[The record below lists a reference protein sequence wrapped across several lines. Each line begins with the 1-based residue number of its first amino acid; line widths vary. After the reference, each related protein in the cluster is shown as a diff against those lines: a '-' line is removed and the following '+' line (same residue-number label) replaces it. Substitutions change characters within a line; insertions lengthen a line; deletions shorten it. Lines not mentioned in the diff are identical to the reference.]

1 MNVPRQSFITRR
13 RTHLTLLASL
23 ALLGVSA
30 WWRHGVGRDTPPL
43 LFWTGIGLVAAGQL
57 LRLWAAGYLCK
68 DEQVV
73 TGGPFR
79 FIRHPLYVGSF
90 TAAVGYCL
98 MSGLLLSLLL
108 VPPFFLLVYYPA
120 VVEEETF
127 LAQKFGD
134 TYRAYCARVPRF
146 FPRLRWVN
154 RSNGSMNQWVDGFE
168 WALVKRNKEYEA
180 AVGNLIL
187 VGLFI
192 AVCG

>member
-13 RTHLTLLASL
+13 RTHLTLIACL
-23 ALLGVSA
+23 ALFGGSVWL
-30 WWRHGVGRDTPPL
+30 RHGAGRDAPPL
-43 LFWTGIGLVAAGQL
+43 LFWTGVGLVAAGQL
-57 LRLWAAGYLCK
+57 LRIWAAGCLRK

-79 FIRHPLYVGSF
+79 YIRHPLYVGSF

-108 VPPFFLLVYYPA
+108 VPPFFIIAYYPA

-134 TYRAYCARVPRF
+134 AYRTYCARVPRF
-146 FPRLRWVN
+146 LPRLWNVLTFQP
-154 RSNGSMNQWVDGFE
+154 SNVSTFE
-168 WALVKRNKEYEA
+168 WQLVKRNKEYEA
-180 AVGNLIL
+180 AAGNLIL

-192 AVCG
+192 VICR